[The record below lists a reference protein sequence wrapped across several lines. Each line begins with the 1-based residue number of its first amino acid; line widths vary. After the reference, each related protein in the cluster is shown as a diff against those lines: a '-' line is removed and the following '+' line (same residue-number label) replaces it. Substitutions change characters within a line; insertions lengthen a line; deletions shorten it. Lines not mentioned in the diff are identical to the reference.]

1 VSIYIGIDIGTSG
14 CRAIAIDEAKSVC
27 ARSITSVPLPLRK
40 GNFIEQD
47 PEVWWQA
54 TQRVLKDIADQV
66 EPRDVA
72 AISIAG
78 TSSTLLLCDKQGKPL
93 QPAIMYNDARG
104 KEQAVWIKQNA
115 LKYTAAH
122 GASSAL
128 AKLLWYKDQG
138 ITQRAAFALH
148 QADWLS
154 AQLCGRFGITDVNNA
169 LKLGYDPV
177 NNQWPDWLDKVK
189 APRELLPR
197 VVKAGAVMG
206 TIKFELTERFN
217 FPITTQII
225 AGTTD
230 STASFIATGV
240 TQVGEAVTSLGSSLV
255 LKVLAD
261 EPVFEPNYGVYSQPI
276 DGKWLVGGA
285 SNTGGAV
292 LLKFFDQ
299 EKLDEMTPQL
309 KPAINTNLNYYP
321 LYSKGERFPINDP
334 ELQSRT
340 TPRPVDD
347 VQFFQGLLEG
357 ITAIEMQGYDRL
369 AELGAPFP
377 TKIYSTGGGTRNEH
391 WNTIRSFLL
400 GVPVVISEHTEAAY
414 GSALLAQRG
423 SINVSKNLKSFQ

>member
-1 VSIYIGIDIGTSG
+1 MSIYIGIDIGTSG
-14 CRAIAIDEAKSVC
+14 CRAIAIDESKTVCGKST
-27 ARSITSVPLPLRK
+27 TSVPLPLRK
-40 GNFIEQD
+40 GNHIEQD

-54 TQRVLKDIADQV
+54 TQRVLKDISNQV
-66 EPRDVA
+66 NPADVA

-104 KEQAVWIKQNA
+104 KEQAVRIKQYA

-122 GASSAL
+122 GPTSAL
-128 AKLLWYKDQG
+128 AKLLWYQEQN
-138 ITQRAAFALH
+138 ITQRATYALH
-148 QADWLS
+148 QSDWLS
-154 AQLCGRFGITDVNNA
+154 AQLTGRFGVTDVNNA

-177 NNQWPDWLDKVK
+177 NNEWPEWLDKIK
-189 APRELLPR
+189 TPRELLPR
-197 VVKAGAVMG
+197 VVKPGAVMG

-240 TQVGEAVTSLGSSLV
+240 DKVGEAVTSLGSTLV

-276 DGKWLVGGA
+276 NDKWLVGGA

-299 EKLDEMTPQL
+299 EKIDEMTPQL
-309 KPAINTNLNYYP
+309 KPAVYTNLDYYP
-321 LYSKGERFPINDP
+321 LFSKGERFPINDP
-334 ELQSRT
+334 ELESRT
-340 TPRPVDD
+340 TPRPEDD

-357 ITAIEMQGYDRL
+357 ITAIELQGYERL
-369 AELGAPFP
+369 ADLGAPFP
-377 TKIYSTGGGTRNEH
+377 TKIYSTGGGTKNEP
-391 WNTIRSFLL
+391 WNMIRSFLL
-400 GVPVVISEHTEAAY
+400 SVPVVISDHTDAAY
-414 GSALLAQRG
+414 GSALLAQTG

>member
-1 VSIYIGIDIGTSG
+1 MSIYIGIDIGTSG
-14 CRAIAIDEAKSVC
+14 CRAIAIDDSKAIC
-27 ARSITSVPLPLRK
+27 ARSTTSVPLPLRK
-40 GNFIEQD
+40 GNHIEQD

-54 TQRVLKDIADQV
+54 TQRVLKDVSNQINPH
-66 EPRDVA
+66 EVA
-72 AISIAG
+72 AICIAG

-122 GASSAL
+122 GPSSAL
-128 AKLLWYKDQG
+128 AKLLWYREQG
-138 ITQRAAFALH
+138 ITQRAAYALH
-148 QADWLS
+148 QSDWLS

-177 NNQWPDWLDKVK
+177 SSEWPQWLDKVK
-189 APRELLPR
+189 TPRELLPR
-197 VVKAGAVMG
+197 VVKPGSVVG

-240 TQVGEAVTSLGSSLV
+240 NKVGEAVTSLGSTLV

-276 DGKWLVGGA
+276 NGKWLVGGA

-309 KPAINTNLNYYP
+309 KPAVNTNLDYYP

-334 ELQSRT
+334 ERESRT
-340 TPRPVDD
+340 TPRPPED

-357 ITAIEMQGYDRL
+357 ITAIELQGYERL

-377 TKIYSTGGGTRNEH
+377 TKIYSTGGGTRNEP
-391 WNTIRSFLL
+391 WNMIRSFLL
-400 GVPVVISEHTEAAY
+400 NVPVVISEHTDAAY
-414 GSALLAQRG
+414 GSALLAQSG
-423 SINVSKNLKSFQ
+423 SINLSKNLKSFQ